1 MSKIKVLIG
10 SRQSPDIEALLEKA
24 PAEAEVRFLPP
35 GERLGDHI
43 AETEVLFGHLGEAD
57 FGRARA
63 LKWVQQP
70 HAGVEGFM
78 YPAFKASGVMLTNC
92 RRLYGR
98 QISEHA
104 FAMLLA
110 LTRRLPEHV
119 EARRR
124 RHWEILPCL
133 ELAGMTMGI
142 LGLGG
147 IGRAIADRARAFE
160 LRVIAVDPEPVER
173 PDAVA
178 WLGGMDRLAE
188 LLAESHALMVCCP
201 STPETHRLLS
211 FDQFNRMPEGS
222 YLINVSRGKV
232 IDEEA
237 LVAALR
243 SGRLAGAG
251 LDVTYTEPCPQ
262 DSPLWTEPNVILTSH
277 SAGQSQHVRR
287 RAMELFVNNLHRYV
301 KGEPLENLVDKGKGY

>member
-1 MSKIKVLIG
+1 MPKIKVLIG
-10 SRQSPDIEALLEKA
+10 SRQSPEIEAMLQEA
-24 PAEAEVRFLPP
+24 PPEVEVRLLPK
-35 GERLGDHI
+35 GERLGDHV
-43 AETEVLFGHLGEAD
+43 AEVEVLYGHLGEAD
-57 FGRARA
+57 FGKARS

-78 YPAFKASGVMLTNC
+78 YPAFKASGVILTNC

-104 FAMLLA
+104 FALLLA

-124 RHWEILPCL
+124 KRWEILPCL

-160 LRVIAVDPEPVER
+160 LRVVAVDPEPMERPGSVER
-173 PDAVA
+173 LGRLD
-178 WLGGMDRLAE
+178 WLPEFLGQ
-188 LLAESHALMVCCP
+188 SNALMVCCP
-201 STPETHRLLS
+201 STPETHKLLS
-211 FDQFNRMPEGS
+211 YEQFERLPEGS
-222 YLINVSRGKV
+222 YLVNVSRGKV

-251 LDVTYTEPCPQ
+251 LDVTYTEPCPP

-277 SAGQSQHVRR
+277 SAGQSQHVRG
-287 RAMELFVNNLHRYV
+287 RAMRLFVDNLHRYV
-301 KGEPLENLVDKGKGY
+301 KGEPLVNVVDKQKGY

>member
-1 MSKIKVLIG
+1 MPRIKVLIG
-10 SRQSPDIEALLEKA
+10 SRQSPEIEAMLQEA
-24 PAEAEVRFLPP
+24 PPEVEVRFLPK

-43 AETEVLFGHLGEAD
+43 ADVEVLYGHLGEAD
-57 FGRARA
+57 FAKARA

-78 YPAFKASGVMLTNC
+78 YPAFKASEVILTNC
-92 RRLYGR
+92 RGLYGR

-104 FAMLLA
+104 FALLLA
-110 LTRRLPEHV
+110 LTRRIPEHV

-124 RHWEILPCL
+124 KHWEILPCL
-133 ELAGMTMGI
+133 ELAGMTMGV

-160 LRVIAVDPEPVER
+160 LRVVAVDPEPVER
-173 PDAVA
+173 PESVERLGRLD
-178 WLGGMDRLAE
+178 WLPEFLGQ
-188 LLAESHALMVCCP
+188 SNVLMVCCP

-211 FDQFNRMPEGS
+211 YEQFERLPEGS

-232 IDEEA
+232 IDEGA

-251 LDVTYTEPCPQ
+251 LDVTYTEPCPP

-287 RAMELFVNNLHRYV
+287 RAMQLFVDNLHRYV
-301 KGEPLENLVDKGKGY
+301 KGEALVNVVDKRKGY

>member
-1 MSKIKVLIG
+1 LIG
-10 SRQSPDIEALLEKA
+10 SRQSPEVEAMLREA
-24 PAEAEVRFLPP
+24 PPEAEVCFLPK

-43 AETEVLFGHLGEAD
+43 ADVEVLFGHIGEAD
-57 FGRARA
+57 FAKARS
-63 LKWVQQP
+63 LRWVQQP

-78 YPAFKASGVMLTNC
+78 YPAFKASGVILTNC
-92 RRLYGR
+92 RRLYGK

-104 FAMLLA
+104 FALLLA

-124 RHWEILPCL
+124 KHWEILPCL

-147 IGRAIADRARAFE
+147 IGRAIADRAKAFE
-160 LRVIAVDPEPVER
+160 LRVIAVDPEPVKR
-173 PDAVA
+173 PDSVERLGRLD
-178 WLGGMDRLAE
+178 WLPEFLA
-188 LLAESHALMVCCP
+188 ASNVLMVCCP
-201 STPETHRLLS
+201 STPETHKLLS
-211 FDQFNRMPEGS
+211 YEQFARLPEGS
-222 YLINVSRGKV
+222 YLVNVSRGRV

-237 LVAALR
+237 LVASLR

-251 LDVTYTEPCPQ
+251 LDVTYTEPCPP

-277 SAGQSQHVRR
+277 SAGQSQHIRT
-287 RAMELFVNNLHRYV
+287 RAMRLFVDNLHRYV
-301 KGEPLENLVDKGKGY
+301 KGEPLDNLVDKSKGY